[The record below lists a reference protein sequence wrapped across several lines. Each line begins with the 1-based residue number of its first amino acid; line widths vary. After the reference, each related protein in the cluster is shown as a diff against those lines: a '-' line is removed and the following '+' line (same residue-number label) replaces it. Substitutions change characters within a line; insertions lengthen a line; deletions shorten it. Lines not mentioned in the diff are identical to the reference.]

1 MGTTLATDPPT
12 TRVPPTAVTWLRL
25 GACAL
30 VVAAVVATF
39 LEAAGRTTVN
49 PFNLFG
55 YFTVQS
61 NLLLAL
67 CYGVVAGAA
76 RTGRAPTWAVP
87 ARACVVTYVV
97 VVGLVYV
104 VLLAPLGAAGGVPV
118 PWANVVL
125 HVVTPLAGAV
135 DWLAAPDRRRLT
147 GRVVG
152 LALVYP
158 LVWCGVVLV
167 RGATDGWVPYPFL
180 DPAQGYATVA
190 GYVAAIAACI
200 AAVAALVV
208 AGSRLPV
215 VGGRP
220 VDGPPPT
227 A

>member
-12 TRVPPTAVTWLRL
+12 TRVPPTVVTWLRL
-25 GACAL
+25 GVCAL
-30 VVAAVVATF
+30 VVGAVVATV
-39 LEAAGRTTVN
+39 LEAAARTTVN

-67 CYGVVAGAA
+67 CYGVLAGAA
-76 RTGRAPTWAVP
+76 LSGRSPTWAVT
-87 ARACVVTYVV
+87 ARACAVTYVL
-97 VVGLVYV
+97 VVGLVYL
-104 VLLAPLGAAGGVPV
+104 VLLAPLGVAGGVPV

-135 DWLAAPDRRRLT
+135 DWLAAPDRRRLP

-180 DPAQGYATVA
+180 DPDEDGWGAVGVA
-190 GYVAAIAACI
+190 CVAITGLF
-200 AAVAALVV
+200 VALFALV
-208 AGSRLPV
+208 GWLDRRLPAAP
-215 VGGRP
+215 R
-220 VDGPPPT
+220 
-227 A
+227 